1 MFACVYAIGVCDHS
15 ALVELAYGFSP
26 KVEETACDTVV
37 LDIEGCEML
46 FGPPAATAVAIA
58 RQAAGLGIKANVAV
72 ASNPD
77 AAIHAARAFKGVT
90 VIPPGEELNR
100 LGGLEIEDC
109 GFRISDAGLGKSE
122 SSVRN
127 PQSAIRNRQ
136 SLSPQSSVLSPEL
149 ADALETLETWG
160 VRTFRELA
168 ALPEAG
174 IAQRLGPIGVK
185 LQQLARGTNT
195 RPLLLKKQA
204 PVFERS
210 IELDNPVELLEPLSF
225 ILSRLLNQL
234 CATLNTYG
242 LAANELKI
250 RLRLEDRTEIDRTLR
265 LPIAMRDPRTF
276 LKLLMLDIES
286 HPPQSAI
293 CAVSIAAEPA
303 NPRSIQKGLF
313 QPLAPEPEKLELTI
327 ARLVK
332 LVGDDNI
339 GSPELVDTHRPGAF
353 RMKRFG
359 VKRRDEG
366 KPKTRKGKRTSA
378 DRGLRIADSRLSPQP
393 SVLSPQSSAPSPQ
406 PSVQSPQSSVLI
418 PQSSALSPQSFNPQS
433 AIRNP
438 QSHMGFRVFRPP
450 LRAKVESVS
459 GRPTRISAR
468 AGSGIISGK
477 IVRLAGPWRTSGEWW
492 MKVKWDRAEWDV
504 AVGGT
509 ASSEKQVLCRIYY
522 DLRSDSWF
530 VEGMYD

>member
-1 MFACVYAIGVCDHS
+1 MFACVYATGVCDHS

-46 FGPPAATAVAIA
+46 FGPPRDTAIALA
-58 RQAAGLGIKANVAV
+58 RQAARLGIKANIAV

-77 AAIHAARAFKGVT
+77 AAIHSAKAFNGVT
-90 VIPPGEELNR
+90 VIPAGEELNR
-100 LGGLEIEDC
+100 LGDLPVRAVMDFGFWILDFGLAHQP
-109 GFRISDAGLGKSE
+109 RRTNPKSKIQ
-122 SSVRN
+122 N
-127 PQSAIRNRQ
+127 PK
-136 SLSPQSSVLSPEL
+136 SPEL

-174 IAQRLGPIGVK
+174 VAGRLGPIGVR
-185 LQQLARGTNT
+185 LQKLARGTNI

-210 IELDNPVELLEPLSF
+210 LELDDPVELLEPLSF

-234 CATLNTYG
+234 CATLNAYA
-242 LAANELKI
+242 LAANELKV
-250 RLRLEDRTEIDRTLR
+250 RLKLEDRTEIERLLR

-286 HPPQSAI
+286 HPPQSGVTG
-293 CAVSIAAEPA
+293 VSIAAEPA
-303 NPRSIQKGLF
+303 PPRSIQKGLF

-332 LVGDDNI
+332 LVGVDNI
-339 GSPELVDTHRPGAF
+339 GSPELMDTHRPGAF

-359 VKRRDEG
+359 VKRTANGKGRAREG
-366 KPKTRKGKRTSA
+366 NSTS
-378 DRGLRIADSRLSPQP
+378 RNRSSRLQRPIQ
-393 SVLSPQSSAPSPQ
+393 
-406 PSVQSPQSSVLI
+406 
-418 PQSSALSPQSFNPQS
+418 NPKSKIQNLKPP
-433 AIRNP
+433 IRNP
-438 QSHMGFRVFRPP
+438 QYHLGFRVFRPP

-468 AGSGIISGK
+468 AAFGSISGK
-477 IVRLAGPWRTSGEWW
+477 VVRLAGPWRTSGEWW
-492 MKVKWDRAEWDV
+492 MKERWDRAEWDV
-504 AVGGT
+504 AVGD
-509 ASSEKQVLCRIYY
+509 SKVLYRVYQET
-522 DLRSDSWF
+522 RSGLWF
-530 VEGMYD
+530 VEGVYD

>member
-1 MFACVYAIGVCDHS
+1 MFACVYAIGVCDYS

-26 KVEETACDTVV
+26 KVEETACDTVT

-46 FGPPAATAVAIA
+46 FGPPRDTAIAIA
-58 RQAAGLGIKANVAV
+58 RQAARLGIKANVAV

-77 AAIHAARAFKGVT
+77 AAIHAARAFNGVT
-90 VIPPGEELNR
+90 VIPAGEELKR
-100 LGGLEIEDC
+100 LGDLPVRAAIDFGLAHRPRRTNPKSKIQNPKSPKEINEA
-109 GFRISDAGLGKSE
+109 RALT
-122 SSVRN
+122 
-127 PQSAIRNRQ
+127 
-136 SLSPQSSVLSPEL
+136 
-149 ADALETLETWG
+149 DALETLETWG

-185 LQQLARGTNT
+185 LQKLARGTNT

-210 IELDNPVELLEPLSF
+210 LELDDPVELLEPLSF

-234 CATLNTYG
+234 CATLNTYA
-242 LAANELKI
+242 LAANELKV
-250 RLRLEDRTEIDRTLR
+250 RLKLEDRTECERLLR

-293 CAVSIAAEPA
+293 TAVSIAAEPA
-303 NPRSIQKGLF
+303 PPRSIQKGLF

-332 LVGDDNI
+332 LVGAGNI
-339 GSPELVDTHRPGAF
+339 GSPELMDTHRPGAF

-359 VKRRDEG
+359 VKRPTITKGRAREG
-366 KPKTRKGKRTSA
+366 NSTSRKRSSQPQRAIQNPKSK
-378 DRGLRIADSRLSPQP
+378 IQNSRSP
-393 SVLSPQSSAPSPQ
+393 
-406 PSVQSPQSSVLI
+406 
-418 PQSSALSPQSFNPQS
+418 
-433 AIRNP
+433 IRNS
-438 QSHMGFRVFRPP
+438 QFRLGFRVFRPP

-468 AGSGIISGK
+468 SPATGRSISGK
-477 IVRLAGPWRTSGEWW
+477 VLRAAGPWRTSGEWW
-492 MKVKWDRAEWDV
+492 LKERWDRAEWDV
-504 AVGGT
+504 AVGD
-509 ASSEKQVLCRIYY
+509 SKVLYRLYQETQSG
-522 DLRSDSWF
+522 LWF
-530 VEGMYD
+530 VEGVYD